1 MASRERPALASLSL
15 NVTNDV
21 NDDDGAE
28 ESTSCTLFASPV
40 SRFAP
45 STRSRVR
52 EDDDRSSALAV
63 SVSDAETRAIDENA
77 RSAIALLIERDAAIE
92 REQAVVTFAR
102 EQMATFDEEIGALT
116 RDVSDLML
124 ALGEAH
130 ADQTR
135 ARWRWAIKTVV
146 SIVRADRERR
156 EAKRAKARAR
166 RLEEQLRRVET
177 YIAAAANDF
186 DQLNAKLVKEAELVK
201 EARDGER
208 RALEMLESERK
219 MRESPPSTPPR
230 RRQQMTP
237 AAGGVR
243 AGRRARRA
251 AVELPSKQLNEIA
264 RASTR
269 RRSAP
274 EPRSRAPPRRER
286 AKASWIRKTS
296 SPSSQSTPWSGAPN
310 DHPATANAPSYA
322 PPSVSRPSLA
332 SVPPA
337 PPSSPARRSVI
348 IIDRIHHITYVRA
361 PPRASIP
368 SRRPPRRSLAPSRP
382 LPLQSSHESIQT
394 IDCTFKPNICS

>member
-15 NVTNDV
+15 NVTDDV
-21 NDDDGAE
+21 NDDDAAE

-63 SVSDAETRAIDENA
+63 SVSDAETRATDENA

-219 MRESPPSTPPR
+219 MRESPPSTPPPR
-230 RRQQMTP
+230 RE
-237 AAGGVR
+237 ANK
-243 AGRRARRA
+243 RRA
-251 AVELPSKQLNEIA
+251 AAKAACASVAAHVESLLSNSPSKQLNEIA
-264 RASTR
+264 RAQHEAT
-269 RRSAP
+269 
-274 EPRSRAPPRRER
+274 ER
-286 AKASWIRKTS
+286 ARTALEGAAAARTS
-296 SPSSQSTPWSGAPN
+296 EGELDPKDVVALIAVHALERCTERSSSDGERAFLRAAKRFETVARVCSAR
-310 DHPATANAPSYA
+310 AA
-322 PPSVSRPSLA
+322 VESRP
-332 SVPPA
+332 P
-337 PPSSPARRSVI
+337 
-348 IIDRIHHITYVRA
+348 
-361 PPRASIP
+361 
-368 SRRPPRRSLAPSRP
+368 
-382 LPLQSSHESIQT
+382 
-394 IDCTFKPNICS
+394 